1 MSKKEDRSNML
12 EFYKALYDDA
22 LIPISILNQNFKVLW
37 SNQKAENLLNS
48 LDKNA
53 LSIILTQDVKT
64 NITERI
70 SQGNVFTI
78 CLQDK
83 PSKLEATFSCLY
95 SFDKNGEDA
104 FDFII
109 ASYTEDASLAGSNFS
124 AIESASA
131 KIMKEISNID
141 IFRNSILARLDES
154 ETKPNKEITDY
165 FDKITSSSCNIIKT
179 IKNLSYY
186 SSYMSNQ
193 LEVSKDIIECSQFL
207 DGFFFSIKN
216 KFFKNSKQFNYF
228 ISLDGAKYIQTDC
241 KKLEKLILTL
251 INLICKDEGAEIETA
266 TVKEDLDG
274 VAIEFSLS
282 IDKDNS
288 DFISKLK
295 QAKPNNYDADDIP
308 RIIFCDCLI
317 KTSCKA
323 NYEIINEEKA
333 IINLVFPTCDLPIDI
348 TSPISAFSSGGE
360 YIVDKFSS
368 INVELSD
375 LFR

>member
-1 MSKKEDRSNML
+1 ML

-48 LDKNA
+48 IDKNA
-53 LSIILTQDVKT
+53 LSIILTQDVKS
-64 NITERI
+64 NITESI

-83 PSKLEATFSCLY
+83 PSKLDATFSSLY
-95 SFDKNGEDA
+95 SYNKDGEDA
-104 FDFII
+104 FDFFM
-109 ASYTEDASLAGSNFS
+109 ASYTEDASLASSNFS

-193 LEVSKDIIECSQFL
+193 LEISKDIIECSQFL

-241 KKLEKLILTL
+241 KKLEKLILSL
-251 INLICKDEGAEIETA
+251 INMIYKENGVEIESTS
-266 TVKEDLDG
+266 VKEEFDCID
-274 VAIEFSLS
+274 IEFSLS
-282 IDKDNS
+282 IDKDSS
-288 DFISKLK
+288 DFISKMKLTN
-295 QAKPNNYDADDIP
+295 ANSYAVDDVP
-308 RIIFCDCLI
+308 RIIFNDCLI

-323 NYEIINEEKA
+323 SYEIISEEKA
-333 IINLVFPTCDLPIDI
+333 IICLAFPIYDLPIDI
-348 TSPISAFSSGGE
+348 NSPISSFSSGGE
-360 YIVDKFSS
+360 YIIDKFSA